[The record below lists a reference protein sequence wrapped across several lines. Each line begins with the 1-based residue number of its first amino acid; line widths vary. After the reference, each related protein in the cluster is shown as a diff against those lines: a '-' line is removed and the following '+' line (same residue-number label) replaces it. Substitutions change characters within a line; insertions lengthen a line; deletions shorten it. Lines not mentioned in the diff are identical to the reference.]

1 MSVFQ
6 RKKQYKLIMNEHGL
20 LEKPEVFKAEAQ
32 ECDHREF
39 SFDYPLPGYGVAV
52 FTY

>member
-1 MSVFQ
+1 
-6 RKKQYKLIMNEHGL
+6 MNEHGL

-39 SFDYPLPGYGVAV
+39 SFDYPLQDMVLRCLLIDILL
-52 FTY
+52 